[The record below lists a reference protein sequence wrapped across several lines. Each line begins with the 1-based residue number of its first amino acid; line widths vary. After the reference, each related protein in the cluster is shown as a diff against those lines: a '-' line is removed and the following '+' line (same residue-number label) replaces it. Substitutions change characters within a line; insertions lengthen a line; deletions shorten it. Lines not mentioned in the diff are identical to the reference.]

1 MNTSFWKKKS
11 LKNKKSVD
19 VKIVIWLTCKM
30 ITESTD
36 TPTYTP
42 WRYCICMFFCE
53 MKKPNVTI
61 TLTCTIYWY
70 KNWKSYDSN
79 LSPIIY
85 HFLKSVLGI
94 YYFFFRKV
102 DITWYMYIF
111 SYLFELFVFTGS
123 IWRQKWRNRYFFIQS
138 KSAKK

>member
-1 MNTSFWKKKS
+1 MYHIYNYWMNKSIKLSQQNIATCCIHKFINQRYSRNRTLLNVAFEGSYKRNEYIQQLTNDQNLVFGSTCSCMNTRFWKKKS

-30 ITESTD
+30 TVESTD

-61 TLTCTIYWY
+61 TLTCTIYW
-70 KNWKSYDSN
+70 
-79 LSPIIY
+79 
-85 HFLKSVLGI
+85 
-94 YYFFFRKV
+94 
-102 DITWYMYIF
+102 
-111 SYLFELFVFTGS
+111 
-123 IWRQKWRNRYFFIQS
+123 
-138 KSAKK
+138 